1 MVLALTK
8 IYSDKKTKRE
18 GVKNI
23 QRGRTMC
30 SIFRGYRQFQKFM
43 GVGLKFGFKFELMI
57 PEIGSHALAE
67 GSRLTVPA
75 PRRVQ
80 IFCRSVG
87 DPPPKKIVGLKL
99 YWIVVSFFW

>member
-23 QRGRTMC
+23 QMGRTMC
-30 SIFRGYRQFQKFM
+30 SIFRGYRQFQEFM

-80 IFCRSVG
+80 IFCRSDTDYEFLSG
-87 DPPPKKIVGLKL
+87 TDSILHSHYL
-99 YWIVVSFFW
+99 Y

>member
-30 SIFRGYRQFQKFM
+30 SIFRGYRQFQEFM

-75 PRRVQ
+75 PRRIQ
-80 IFCRSVG
+80 IFCRSAG
-87 DPPPKKIVGLKL
+87 QLLGSCGK
-99 YWIVVSFFW
+99 F